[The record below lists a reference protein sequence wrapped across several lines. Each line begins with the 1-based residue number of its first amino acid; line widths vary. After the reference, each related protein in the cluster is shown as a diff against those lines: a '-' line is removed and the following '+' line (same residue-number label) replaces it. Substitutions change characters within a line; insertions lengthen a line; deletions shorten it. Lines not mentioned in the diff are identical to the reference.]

1 MKIAASNSSDYD
13 KGQSELVCNG
23 TNDRTLVQQAFGAEN
38 EKVVVCD
45 GIYNVSKGA
54 NGVDGNPYIYP
65 ARGVVVQGT
74 GNAVFLAD
82 GGICRVMCKKPNT
95 VLSGLSM
102 QGYIHIQNYESNQI
116 FRDLKLSNKL
126 PGQRWLD
133 WRKKGGCTG
142 HIQNWTPKGT
152 TMSSIVIERVTLE
165 DSYHHGIGFHLN
177 NAQEGGTWK
186 DITITG
192 CTITSP
198 GSGLEMDKVPGDRD
212 WSTGI
217 DVDTGDIVNMMI
229 RSTTITDPWQSAFH
243 TDGSWTG
250 HSQTVKNLVFENC
263 VAIGAGKRAGTIP
276 KEMYEAGF
284 YIQDAVLKNCS
295 TKDCRVGYLVGNVN
309 SGGLTMVDC
318 RDEGSDYSLA
328 VEYGGNGATVANFTS
343 KGAKVRALQMLGQG
357 VKYTNFRIEDFEG
370 SGTPIMLGKMGKLIY
385 ADAPSH
391 KEDVKR
397 YLAMRYSVSGR
408 FDILSTY
415 TQRDKLASVHT
426 GSTMNWDGF
435 TMTKIGATPPP
446 VVEEKPPVVEEE
458 NPPIIVP
465 VPVPP
470 EDLSG
475 RLKVTDMFIWVQD
488 DDGSYVQTTN
498 GQIPIHLQKKFRHGQ
513 VYGPVDV

>member
-13 KGQSELVCNG
+13 KGQAELVCNG
-23 TNDRTLVQQAFGAEN
+23 SNDRTIVQQAFGAEN
-38 EKVVVCD
+38 EKVVVSE
-45 GIYNVSKGA
+45 GTYNVDSGS

-65 ARGVVVQGT
+65 ARGVVVQGQ

-82 GGICRVMCKKPNT
+82 GGICRIVCKKPNT

-133 WRKKGGCTG
+133 WRKRGGCTG

-152 TMSSIVIERVTLE
+152 TMSGIVIERVTLE

-186 DITITG
+186 DITISD
-192 CTITSP
+192 CTINSP
-198 GSGLEMDKVPGDRD
+198 GSGLETDKVTGDRD

-217 DVDTGDIVNMMI
+217 DVDTGDIINMMV

-243 TDGSWTG
+243 TDGHWTG
-250 HSQTVKNLVFENC
+250 HSQKIKNLVFENC

-284 YIQDAVLKNCS
+284 YIQDAVLKGCK

-309 SGGLTMVDC
+309 SGGLTMIDC
-318 RDEGSDYSLA
+318 SDEGSEYSLA
-328 VEYGGNGATVANFTS
+328 VEYGGNGATVANFVS

-357 VKYTNFRIEDFEG
+357 VKYTNFKIEDFKG

-385 ADAPSH
+385 ADSPYH

-415 TQRDKLASVHT
+415 TQREKLATVWD
-426 GSTMNWDGF
+426 GSTMDWGGF
-435 TMTKIGATPPP
+435 TMTKIVTPDDTP
-446 VVEEKPPVVEEE
+446 V
-458 NPPIIVP
+458 IIP
-465 VPVPP
+465 DPVPP

-475 RLKVTDMFIWVQD
+475 LLQIHDMFVWVQD
-488 DDGSYVQTTN
+488 TDGKYVQTVN
-498 GQIPIHLQKKFRHGQ
+498 GQIPLHLQKKFRHGQ
-513 VYGPVDV
+513 VYKPVDA

>member
-1 MKIAASNSSDYD
+1 MRIAASNSSDYD
-13 KGQSELVCNG
+13 KGQAELVCNG
-23 TNDRTLVQQAFGAEN
+23 SNDRTIVQQAFGAEN
-38 EKVVVCD
+38 EKVVVSE
-45 GIYNVSKGA
+45 GTYNVDSGS

-65 ARGVVVQGT
+65 ARGVVVQGQ

-82 GGICRVMCKKPNT
+82 GGICRIVCKKPNT

-133 WRKKGGCTG
+133 WRKRGGCTG

-177 NAQEGGTWK
+177 NAQEGGTWR

-198 GSGLEMDKVPGDRD
+198 GSGLETSDAKGAKTGDRD

-263 VAIGAGKRAGTIP
+263 TAIGAGKRAGTIP

-284 YIQDAVLKNCS
+284 YIQDAVLKGCK
-295 TKDCRVGYLVGNVN
+295 TKDCRVGYLAGNVN
-309 SGGLTMVDC
+309 SGGLTMIDC
-318 RDEGSDYSLA
+318 SDEGSEYSLA

-357 VKYTNFRIEDFEG
+357 VKYTNFRIEDFKG

-391 KEDVKR
+391 QTDVKR

-408 FDILSTY
+408 FDILSTI
-415 TQRDKLASVHT
+415 TDRAKLASVWD

-435 TMTKIGATPPP
+435 TMTKIGASPPP
-446 VVEEKPPVVEEE
+446 VVEEKPP
-458 NPPIIVP
+458 IVIP
-465 VPVPP
+465 VPIPP

-475 RLKVTDMFIWVQD
+475 LLKVTDMFVWVQD
-488 DDGSYVQTTN
+488 DNGSYVQTQN
-498 GQIPIHLQKKFRHGQ
+498 GQIPMHLQKKFRHGQ
-513 VYGPVDV
+513 VYKPVDA

>member
-13 KGQSELVCNG
+13 KGQAELVCNG
-23 TNDRTLVQQAFGAEN
+23 KNDRTIVQQAFGAEN

-82 GGICRVMCKKPNT
+82 GGICRVMCKKPNV

-177 NAQEGGTWK
+177 NAQEGGTWR
-186 DITITG
+186 DITISG

-198 GSGLEMDKVPGDRD
+198 GSGLETTTGPNAVTGDRD

-217 DVDTGDIVNMMI
+217 DIDTGDIINMMV

-243 TDGSWTG
+243 TDGHWTG
-250 HSQTVKNLVFENC
+250 HSQKIKNLVFENC
-263 VAIGAGKRAGTIP
+263 VAVGAGKRAGTIP

-284 YIQDAVLKNCS
+284 YIQDAVLKGCS

-309 SGGLTMVDC
+309 SGGLTMIDC
-318 RDEGSDYSLA
+318 SDEGSQYALA

-357 VKYTNFRIEDFEG
+357 VKYTNFRIEDFKG

-435 TMTKIGATPPP
+435 TMTKIGPSTPP
-446 VVEEKPPVVEEE
+446 VVEEKPPVV
-458 NPPIIVP
+458 PPVVDDVVVP
-465 VPVPP
+465 DPLPQEYLLC
-470 EDLSG
+470 EDGAIKAVLPDGTTMMMANGFLPLDAQMFFAHG
-475 RLKVTDMFIWVQD
+475 RK
-488 DDGSYVQTTN
+488 YV
-498 GQIPIHLQKKFRHGQ
+498 REA
-513 VYGPVDV
+513 